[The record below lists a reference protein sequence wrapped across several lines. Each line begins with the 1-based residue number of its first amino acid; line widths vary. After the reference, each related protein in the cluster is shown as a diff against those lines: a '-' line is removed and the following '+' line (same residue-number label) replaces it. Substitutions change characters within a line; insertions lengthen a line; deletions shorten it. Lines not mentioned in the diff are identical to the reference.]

1 MALGSRSEHLLV
13 STKLNPCGRSSRL
26 ALVAHFFRISAA
38 PVPVGDER
46 RYDTGQ
52 WCAQCHVPRV
62 EGVDTKTII
71 LAVAN
76 QKGGVGKTT
85 TAVNLAAALAIAGLP
100 VLLIDMDPQGN
111 ASTGLGVTRSERHDG
126 TYNLLLDGHPG
137 DEAIRPTPV
146 PNLWLMASNPDLAG
160 AEIELV
166 PVERREFRLKT
177 AITDLPDF
185 ASFEV
190 ILLDCP
196 PGLGLLT
203 LNALVAATGVIVPLQ
218 CEFYALEGISSL
230 MHTIEAV
237 RRRFNARLRLS
248 GILLT
253 MFDRRNSLSG
263 LVETDAR
270 DHFGD
275 WVFDTIIPRNIRVS
289 EAPSHGL
296 PVILYDPKSAGALS
310 YTALGAEIVKKE
322 KVVIPGNG
330 RSDG

>member
-1 MALGSRSEHLLV
+1 MPELRPDPVAAGAAAARSRR
-13 STKLNPCGRSSRL
+13 T
-26 ALVAHFFRISAA
+26 
-38 PVPVGDER
+38 PVPVR
-46 RYDTGQ
+46 REKGYDQPIALFESWRYSFITL
-52 WCAQCHVPRV
+52 
-62 EGVDTKTII
+62 GVVITKPLI
-71 LAVAN
+71 LAIAN

-85 TAVNLAAALAIAGLP
+85 TAVNLAAALAVAGLS

-111 ASTGLGVTRSERHDG
+111 ASTGLGVARSERRGG
-126 TYNLLLDGHPG
+126 TYNLLMDGELG
-137 DEAIRPTPV
+137 AEAIRPTPL
-146 PNLWLMASNPDLAG
+146 PNLSLIASDSDLAG

-166 PVERREFRLKT
+166 PVAKREFRLKT
-177 AITDLPDF
+177 AIAELPALAPF
-185 ASFEV
+185 RV

-203 LNALVAATGVIVPLQ
+203 LNALVASDGVIVPLQ

-237 RRRFNARLRLS
+237 RRRFNPRLRLS

-263 LVETDAR
+263 LVEKDAR

-275 WVFDTIIPRNIRVS
+275 WVFDTTIPRNIRVS

-296 PVILYDPKSAGALS
+296 PVILYDPKSVGAMS
-310 YTALGAEIVKKE
+310 YTGLGAEIVRKE
-322 KVVIPGNG
+322 KIVMQEQV
-330 RSDG
+330 RADG

>member
-1 MALGSRSEHLLV
+1 MISGAIISKPLV
-13 STKLNPCGRSSRL
+13 
-26 ALVAHFFRISAA
+26 
-38 PVPVGDER
+38 
-46 RYDTGQ
+46 
-52 WCAQCHVPRV
+52 
-62 EGVDTKTII
+62 

-85 TAVNLAAALAIAGLP
+85 TAINLASAFAIAGLS

-111 ASTGLGVTRSERHDG
+111 ASTGLGITRSERHGG
-126 TYNLLLDGHPG
+126 TYNLLMDGDLG

-146 PNLWLMASNPDLAG
+146 PNLSLIASDSDLAG
-160 AEIELV
+160 AEIQLV
-166 PVERREFRLKT
+166 PVDKREFRLKT
-177 AITDLPDF
+177 ALTGRPEF
-185 ASFEV
+185 AAFRV

-203 LNALVAATGVIVPLQ
+203 LNALVASTGVIVPLQ

-263 LVETDAR
+263 LVEKDAR

-275 WVFDTIIPRNIRVS
+275 WVFDTTIPRNIRVS
-289 EAPSHGL
+289 EARSHGV
-296 PVILYDPKSAGALS
+296 PVILYDPKSIGASS
-310 YTALGAEIVKKE
+310 YVALGAEIVKKE
-322 KVVIPGNG
+322 KLEIPEQV
-330 RSDG
+330 RSDD

>member
-1 MALGSRSEHLLV
+1 MIPGAPITKPLV
-13 STKLNPCGRSSRL
+13 
-26 ALVAHFFRISAA
+26 
-38 PVPVGDER
+38 
-46 RYDTGQ
+46 
-52 WCAQCHVPRV
+52 
-62 EGVDTKTII
+62 

-85 TAVNLAAALAIAGLP
+85 TAVNLAAALAIAGFP

-111 ASTGLGVTRSERHDG
+111 ASTGLGVTRSERHGG
-126 TYNLLLDGHPG
+126 TYNLLMDGDLG
-137 DEAIRPTPV
+137 EEAIRSTPV
-146 PNLWLMASNPDLAG
+146 PNLSLLASDSDLAG

-166 PVERREFRLKT
+166 PVAKREFRLKN
-177 AITDLPDF
+177 ALTDLPEF
-185 ASFEV
+185 AAFQV

-203 LNALVAATGVIVPLQ
+203 LNALVASTGVIVPLQ

-263 LVETDAR
+263 LVEKDAR

-275 WVFDTIIPRNIRVS
+275 WVFDTTIPRNIRVS
-289 EAPSHGL
+289 EAPSHGV
-296 PVILYDPKSAGALS
+296 PVLLYDPRSPGAQS
-310 YTALGAEIVKKE
+310 YTALGAEVVKKE
-322 KVVIPGNG
+322 KIVLAEQVKT
-330 RSDG
+330 DG

>member
-1 MALGSRSEHLLV
+1 MSWCFLLMT
-13 STKLNPCGRSSRL
+13 SGAIITKP
-26 ALVAHFFRISAA
+26 LV
-38 PVPVGDER
+38 
-46 RYDTGQ
+46 
-52 WCAQCHVPRV
+52 
-62 EGVDTKTII
+62 

-85 TAVNLAAALAIAGLP
+85 TAVNLAAALAFTGMS

-111 ASTGLGVTRSERHDG
+111 ASTGLGVTRSDRHGG
-126 TYNLLLDGHPG
+126 TYNLLMDG
-137 DEAIRPTPV
+137 DLSEQAIRSTPV
-146 PNLWLMASNPDLAG
+146 PNLSVLASDSDLAG

-166 PVERREFRLKT
+166 PVEKREFRLKNALNT
-177 AITDLPDF
+177 LPEF
-185 ASFEV
+185 AAYRV

-203 LNALVAATGVIVPLQ
+203 LNALVASAGVIVPLQ

-237 RRRFNARLRLS
+237 RRRFNPQLRLL

-263 LVETDAR
+263 LVEKDAR

-275 WVFDTIIPRNIRVS
+275 WVFDTTIPRNIRVS
-289 EAPSHGL
+289 EAPSHGV
-296 PVILYDPKSAGALS
+296 PVLLYDPKSPGAQT
-310 YTALGAEIVKKE
+310 YAAFGTEIIKKE
-322 KVVIPGNG
+322 KIEMSQQVKAHG
-330 RSDG
+330 

>member
-1 MALGSRSEHLLV
+1 MDRNFGCYDLSGAPIIKPLV
-13 STKLNPCGRSSRL
+13 
-26 ALVAHFFRISAA
+26 
-38 PVPVGDER
+38 
-46 RYDTGQ
+46 
-52 WCAQCHVPRV
+52 
-62 EGVDTKTII
+62 

-85 TAVNLAAALAIAGLP
+85 TAVNLAAGLAMGGLP

-111 ASTGLGVTRSERHDG
+111 ASTGLGVTRSERRAG
-126 TYNLLLDGHPG
+126 TYNLLMDGDLG
-137 DEAIRPTPV
+137 DQAIRPTPV
-146 PNLWLMASNPDLAG
+146 AHLSLLASDGDLAG

-166 PVERREFRLKT
+166 PAAKREFRLRNALNGLPEFVAFR
-177 AITDLPDF
+177 AI
-185 ASFEV
+185 
-190 ILLDCP
+190 ILDCP

-203 LNALVAATGVIVPLQ
+203 LNALVAAAGVIVPLQ

-237 RRRFNARLRLS
+237 RRRFNSQLRLS

-263 LVETDAR
+263 LVEKDAR

-275 WVFDTIIPRNIRVS
+275 WVFDTTIPRNIRVS

-296 PVILYDPKSAGALS
+296 PVLMYDPRSPGALS
-310 YTALGAEIVKKE
+310 YTALAAEIMKKE
-322 KVVIPGNG
+322 KLLLPEQVKL
-330 RSDG
+330 DG

>member
-1 MALGSRSEHLLV
+1 V
-13 STKLNPCGRSSRL
+13 
-26 ALVAHFFRISAA
+26 VAIQQRCRPLIMKPGA
-38 PVPVGDER
+38 PI
-46 RYDTGQ
+46 
-52 WCAQCHVPRV
+52 
-62 EGVDTKTII
+62 TIPFV

-85 TAVNLAAALAIAGLP
+85 TAVNLAAALAIAGLT

-111 ASTGLGVTRSERHDG
+111 ASTGLGVTRQDRHGG
-126 TYNLLLDGHPG
+126 TYNLLMDGDLG
-137 DEAIRPTPV
+137 KDAIRPTPV
-146 PNLWLMASNPDLAG
+146 PKLSLLASDGDLAG
-160 AEIELV
+160 AEVELV
-166 PVERREFRLKT
+166 PVEQREFRLKN
-177 AITDLPDF
+177 ALAELPEF
-185 ASFEV
+185 GAFQV

-203 LNALVAATGVIVPLQ
+203 LNALVASSGVIVPLQ

-237 RRRFNARLRLS
+237 RRRFNPGLRLS

-263 LVETDAR
+263 LVEKDAR

-275 WVFDTIIPRNIRVS
+275 WVFDTMIPRNIRVS

-296 PVILYDPKSAGALS
+296 PVLLYDSRSPGAQS
-310 YTALGAEIVKKE
+310 YTALGTEIMKKE
-322 KVVIPGNG
+322 KIVSIRQVKI
-330 RSDG
+330 DG

>member
-1 MALGSRSEHLLV
+1 MNAGASI
-13 STKLNPCGRSSRL
+13 TNPL
-26 ALVAHFFRISAA
+26 
-38 PVPVGDER
+38 
-46 RYDTGQ
+46 
-52 WCAQCHVPRV
+52 
-62 EGVDTKTII
+62 I

-85 TAVNLAAALAIAGLP
+85 TAVNLAAALAIAGLT

-111 ASTGLGVTRSERHDG
+111 ASTGLGVSRSERHGG
-126 TYNLLLDGHPG
+126 TYNLLLDGDLG
-137 DEAIRPTPV
+137 DQAIRPTPV
-146 PNLWLMASNPDLAG
+146 PNLSLIASAADLAG
-160 AEIELV
+160 AEVELV
-166 PVERREFRLKT
+166 PMEKREFRLKS
-177 AITDLPDF
+177 AFSNLPAF
-185 ASFEV
+185 AAFQV

-218 CEFYALEGISSL
+218 CEFFALEGISSL

-237 RRRFNARLRLS
+237 RRRFNPRLRLA

-263 LVETDAR
+263 LVEKDAR

-275 WVFDTIIPRNIRVS
+275 WVFDVTIPRNIRVS

-296 PVILYDPKSAGALS
+296 PVILYDPKSVGASS
-310 YTALGAEIVKKE
+310 YTALAAEIVKKE
-322 KVVIPGNG
+322 KVVIANKVGANG
-330 RSDG
+330 

>member
-1 MALGSRSEHLLV
+1 MNAPLGRPHRRQFTAWGSIITKPLV
-13 STKLNPCGRSSRL
+13 
-26 ALVAHFFRISAA
+26 
-38 PVPVGDER
+38 
-46 RYDTGQ
+46 
-52 WCAQCHVPRV
+52 
-62 EGVDTKTII
+62 

-85 TAVNLAAALAIAGLP
+85 TAVNLAAAFALRGLS

-111 ASTGLGVTRSERHDG
+111 ASTGLGVTRSERRGG
-126 TYNLLLDGHPG
+126 TYNLLMEGEIG
-137 DEAIRPTPV
+137 DQTIRPTPV
-146 PNLWLMASNPDLAG
+146 PRLSLLASDSDLAG

-166 PVERREFRLKT
+166 PVAKREFRLRSALT
-177 AITDLPDF
+177 ALPEF
-185 ASFEV
+185 AEFQV

-203 LNALVAATGVIVPLQ
+203 LNALVASAGVIVPLQ

-237 RRRFNARLRLS
+237 RRRFNSQLRLA

-263 LVETDAR
+263 LVEKDAR

-275 WVFDTIIPRNIRVS
+275 WVFDTTIPRNIRVS
-289 EAPSHGL
+289 EAPSHGI
-296 PVILYDPKSAGALS
+296 PVLLYDSRSPGALS
-310 YTALGAEIVKKE
+310 YTALGMEIMDREQLMKREQIKA
-322 KVVIPGNG
+322 
-330 RSDG
+330 DG

>member
-1 MALGSRSEHLLV
+1 MATDRRCDLLITLGATITKPLV
-13 STKLNPCGRSSRL
+13 
-26 ALVAHFFRISAA
+26 
-38 PVPVGDER
+38 
-46 RYDTGQ
+46 
-52 WCAQCHVPRV
+52 
-62 EGVDTKTII
+62 

-85 TAVNLAAALAIAGLP
+85 TAVNLAAAFALSGVP

-111 ASTGLGVTRSERHDG
+111 ASTGLGITRSERHGG
-126 TYNLLLDGHPG
+126 TYNLLMDGDLG

-146 PNLWLMASNPDLAG
+146 PNLSLIASDSDLAG

-166 PVERREFRLKT
+166 PVAKREFRLK
-177 AITDLPDF
+177 AALTDLPEF
-185 ASFEV
+185 AAFRV

-203 LNALVAATGVIVPLQ
+203 LNALVASDGVIVPLQ

-230 MHTIEAV
+230 MHTVEAV
-237 RRRFNARLRLS
+237 RRRFNARLRLC

-263 LVETDAR
+263 LVEKDAR

-275 WVFDTIIPRNIRVS
+275 WVFDTTIPRNIRVS
-289 EAPSHGL
+289 EAPSHGV
-296 PVILYDPKSAGALS
+296 PVLLYDPKSVGAVS
-310 YTALGAEIVKKE
+310 YRALGAEIVKKE
-322 KVVIPGNG
+322 KVEMSEQV
-330 RSDG
+330 RADG

>member
-1 MALGSRSEHLLV
+1 MISGAIITQPLV
-13 STKLNPCGRSSRL
+13 
-26 ALVAHFFRISAA
+26 
-38 PVPVGDER
+38 
-46 RYDTGQ
+46 
-52 WCAQCHVPRV
+52 
-62 EGVDTKTII
+62 

-85 TAVNLAAALAIAGLP
+85 TAVNLAAALAVAGLP

-111 ASTGLGVTRSERHDG
+111 ASTGLGISRSDRRGG
-126 TYNLLLDGHPG
+126 TYNLLMDGDLG
-137 DEAIRPTPV
+137 DQAIRPTPV
-146 PNLWLMASNPDLAG
+146 VNLSLIASDSDLAG

-166 PVERREFRLKT
+166 PVAKREFRLKN
-177 AITDLPDF
+177 ALAALPEF
-185 ASFEV
+185 AGFGL

-203 LNALVAATGVIVPLQ
+203 LNALVASDGVIVPLQ

-237 RRRFNARLRLS
+237 RRRFNPRLRLS

-263 LVETDAR
+263 LVEKDAR

-275 WVFDTIIPRNIRVS
+275 WVFDTSIPRNIRVS

-296 PVILYDPKSAGALS
+296 PVILYDPKSVGAVS
-310 YTALGAEIVKKE
+310 YTALAAEIVKKE
-322 KVVIPGNG
+322 KVVMPEQA
-330 RSDG
+330 RYDG

>member
-1 MALGSRSEHLLV
+1 M
-13 STKLNPCGRSSRL
+13 
-26 ALVAHFFRISAA
+26 
-38 PVPVGDER
+38 
-46 RYDTGQ
+46 
-52 WCAQCHVPRV
+52 
-62 EGVDTKTII
+62 
-71 LAVAN
+71 AN

-85 TAVNLAAALAIAGLP
+85 TAVNLAAALAIAGFP

-111 ASTGLGVTRSERHDG
+111 ASTGLGVTRSERHGG
-126 TYNLLLDGHPG
+126 TYNLLMDGDLG
-137 DEAIRPTPV
+137 EEAIRSTPV
-146 PNLWLMASNPDLAG
+146 PNLSLLASDSDLAG

-166 PVERREFRLKT
+166 PVAKREFRLKN
-177 AITDLPDF
+177 ALTDLPEF
-185 ASFEV
+185 AAFQV

-203 LNALVAATGVIVPLQ
+203 LNALVASTGVIVPLQ

-263 LVETDAR
+263 LVEKDAR

-275 WVFDTIIPRNIRVS
+275 WVFDTTIPRNIRVS
-289 EAPSHGL
+289 EAPSHGV
-296 PVILYDPKSAGALS
+296 PVLLYDPRSPGAQS
-310 YTALGAEIVKKE
+310 YTALGAEVVKKE
-322 KVVIPGNG
+322 KIVLAEQVKT
-330 RSDG
+330 DG

>member
-1 MALGSRSEHLLV
+1 MNTASPTGLGVSHQPPSDRPLV
-13 STKLNPCGRSSRL
+13 
-26 ALVAHFFRISAA
+26 
-38 PVPVGDER
+38 
-46 RYDTGQ
+46 
-52 WCAQCHVPRV
+52 
-62 EGVDTKTII
+62 

-85 TAVNLAAALAIAGLP
+85 TAVNLAASLAKTGLS

-111 ASTGLGVTRSERHDG
+111 ASTGLGLPRSQRHGG
-126 TYNLLLDGHPG
+126 TYKLLTAGRLDQT
-137 DEAIRPTPV
+137 AIRPSPV
-146 PNLWLMASNPDLAG
+146 ANLSIIASDMDLAG

-166 PVERREFRLKT
+166 SQPQREFRLRSALT
-177 AITDLPDF
+177 GLP
-185 ASFEV
+185 ALQPYAV

-203 LNALVAATGVIVPLQ
+203 LNALVAADGVVVPLQ

-237 RRRFNARLRLS
+237 RRRFNGQLRLS

-263 LVETDAR
+263 LVEKDAR

-275 WVFDTIIPRNIRVS
+275 WVYEAMIPRNIRVS

-296 PVILYDPKSAGALS
+296 PVIVYDPKSPGALA
-310 YTALGAEIVKKE
+310 YTVLAEEIMKKE
-322 KVVIPGNG
+322 QVRVPEQANV
-330 RSDG
+330 DG

>member
-1 MALGSRSEHLLV
+1 VAAI
-13 STKLNPCGRSSRL
+13 PSSRQL
-26 ALVAHFFRISAA
+26 TISGAIISKPLV
-38 PVPVGDER
+38 
-46 RYDTGQ
+46 
-52 WCAQCHVPRV
+52 
-62 EGVDTKTII
+62 

-85 TAVNLAAALAIAGLP
+85 TAVNLAAAFSISGLS

-111 ASTGLGVTRSERHDG
+111 ASTGLGVSRSERHGG
-126 TYNLLLDGHPG
+126 TYNLLMDGDLDDH
-137 DEAIRPTPV
+137 AIRPTPV
-146 PNLWLMASNPDLAG
+146 PNLWLLASDGDLAG

-166 PVERREFRLKT
+166 PAKQREFRL
-177 AITDLPDF
+177 ANALRDLPEF
-185 ASFEV
+185 SAFEV

-203 LNALVAATGVIVPLQ
+203 LNALVASAGVIVPLQ

-237 RRRFNARLRLS
+237 RRRFNPQLRLA

-263 LVETDAR
+263 LVEKDAR

-275 WVFDTIIPRNIRVS
+275 WVFDTTIPRNIRVS
-289 EAPSHGL
+289 ESPSHGI
-296 PVILYDPKSAGALS
+296 PVLLYDPKSPGALS
-310 YTALGAEIVKKE
+310 YTALGAEVVKKE
-322 KVVIPGNG
+322 KLAIPEQVKA
-330 RSDG
+330 DG